1 MATLE
6 DRLLG
11 EKTHYYCSSSEDED
25 ENEDGH
31 KIIDDSECAASY
43 PSNGDWDGSSMN
55 TGPKGV
61 IKDWQRFK
69 QLETEQRRE
78 QEKERVALAKKLAI
92 TCRSHLDDEK
102 EKKENVDDDG
112 DSILDEEI
120 LRQYILKRMEEMMEN
135 TTIKKQFG
143 EVLSIENGE
152 GFLDAVDKEDKDVT
166 VIIHVFESGA
176 AGCEAMNGC
185 LLSLAKDYHDIK
197 FCRLHASDAGLSR
210 KFQGTGVPALL
221 VYKGGQML
229 GNFVR
234 LTDEFGEDFFA
245 SDVEAFLIEHGI
257 LLDRNILPPG
267 VKSIR
272 GSSNTKSHADSDS
285 D

>member
-92 TCRSHLDDEK
+92 TCRSH
-102 EKKENVDDDG
+102 N
-112 DSILDEEI
+112 
-120 LRQYILKRMEEMMEN
+120 YIKVKGYFR
-135 TTIKKQFG
+135 KQFG
-143 EVLSIENGE
+143 EVLAIGNGE
-152 GFLDAVDKEDKDVT
+152 EFLDAVDKEDKDVT

-185 LLSLAKDYHDIK
+185 LLSLAKDYPDIK

-257 LLDRNILPPG
+257 LLDRSILPPG

>member
-1 MATLE
+1 
-6 DRLLG
+6 
-11 EKTHYYCSSSEDED
+11 
-25 ENEDGH
+25 
-31 KIIDDSECAASY
+31 
-43 PSNGDWDGSSMN
+43 MN

-102 EKKENVDDDG
+102 EKKEN
-112 DSILDEEI
+112 LKK
-120 LRQYILKRMEEMMEN
+120 YIKVKGYFR
-135 TTIKKQFG
+135 KQFG
-143 EVLSIENGE
+143 EVLSIGNGE
-152 GFLDAVDKEDKDVT
+152 EFLDAVDKEEKEVT

-185 LLSLAKDYHDIK
+185 LLSLAKDYPDIK

-234 LTDEFGEDFFA
+234 LTDEFGDDFFA
-245 SDVEAFLIEHGI
+245 SDVESFLIEHGI
-257 LLDRNILPPG
+257 LLDRSILPPG

-272 GSSNTKSHADSDS
+272 GSSNTKSHADTDS